1 MLRAVL
7 AATGTVAGLAALF
20 TFKTH
25 VPGVTPIAEPSSPA
39 ALTSSAPSASS
50 SPSASAS
57 KSAAKKATA
66 TPTAARTTAPAMT
79 QQSTPATTPT
89 TKAPATTPTSAK
101 PSSTPTKKA
110 SATPTPTKSSAPTTQ
125 QFEGPSVDTQYGP
138 VQVVITVSGGKITAA
153 NDEQQPADS
162 IGANAIPQLNQETLT
177 AQSANIQAVS
187 GATFTSNGYISS
199 LQQAVD
205 QAGLL
210 SPGGTTPRTP

>member
-66 TPTAARTTAPAMT
+66 TAARTTAPAMT
-79 QQSTPATTPT
+79 QQSTPA

-125 QFEGPSVDTQYGP
+125 QFDGQRVETQYGP

-153 NDEQQPADS
+153 TDEQQPADS

-177 AQSANIQAVS
+177 AQSANIQA
-187 GATFTSNGYISS
+187 
-199 LQQAVD
+199 
-205 QAGLL
+205 
-210 SPGGTTPRTP
+210 

>member
-25 VPGVTPIAEPSSPA
+25 TPGVTPIAEPSSPVA
-39 ALTSSAPSASS
+39 HTSSAPLATGA

-57 KSAAKKATA
+57 KTAAKKPKASPST
-66 TPTAARTTAPAMT
+66 ARTTAPAT
-79 QQSTPATTPT
+79 QQTTPATTPT
-89 TKAPATTPTSAK
+89 TQAPVTTPTSAK

-125 QFEGPSVDTQYGP
+125 QFQGPDVNTQYGD

-153 NDEQQPADS
+153 NDVQQAADS
-162 IGANAIPQLNQETLT
+162 IGANAIPQLNQEVLT

-187 GATFTSNGYISS
+187 GATYTSNGYIQS

-205 QAGLL
+205 QAGL
-210 SPGGTTPRTP
+210 